1 MRQKPYYSVRLGK
14 NPAAKLELPMLL
26 QLFCVVY
33 KKMLQEGYF
42 QEAFGYFHSKV
53 GRVAGT
59 LGYDLEASMLWKLR
73 KQNLYPIEEK
83 CNSYS
88 EDDLFDVIEFLYD
101 CVSEPISAVT
111 EESVWLDVEECW
123 LYTKFN
129 QETGHQK
136 FRYEINELLR
146 DYKDGYEIS
155 KTGEILALPD
165 PGMESLLQEKLP
177 EYDPENVE
185 VRVKAAIQKFK
196 NRHSSPDDRRDAIRD
211 LADVL
216 EFLRPKLKTV
226 ATQQEQD
233 LFNIA
238 NNYDIRHH
246 NEKQKKDYDKP
257 IWYTWMFYFY
267 LSTVYTAVRLIK
279 KQEENSIQ

>member
-14 NPAAKLELPMLL
+14 NSAAKLELPMLL

-42 QEAFGYFHSKV
+42 QEAFGHFHSKL
-53 GRVAGT
+53 GRVPGT
-59 LGYDLEASMLWKLR
+59 LGYDIEDSMLWKLR

-111 EESVWLDVEECW
+111 DESEWLKVEEQW

-129 QETGHQK
+129 KETGRHK

-155 KTGEILALPD
+155 KTGEIFAIPD
-165 PGMESLLQEKLP
+165 PGMESLLQEQLP
-177 EYDPENVE
+177 EYDPEHIE

-216 EFLRPKLKTV
+216 EFLRPKLNAILTK
-226 ATQQEQD
+226 QHESD

-238 NNYDIRHH
+238 NNYDIRHL
-246 NEKQKKDYDKP
+246 NEKQKTDYDKS
-257 IWYTWMFYFY
+257 IWYSWMFYFY
-267 LSTVYTAVRLIK
+267 LSTIHTAVRLIK
-279 KQEENSIQ
+279 KQEETSI

>member
-1 MRQKPYYSVRLGK
+1 MRKKPYYSVRLGK
-14 NPAAKLELPMLL
+14 NSAATLELPMLL

-33 KKMLQEGYF
+33 KKMLHEGYF
-42 QEAFGYFHSKV
+42 QEAFGYFDSQL
-53 GRVAGT
+53 GRVPGT
-59 LGYDLEASMLWKLR
+59 LGYDIEASMLWKLR

-83 CNSYS
+83 CPSYS

-101 CVSEPISAVT
+101 CVSEPISAIT
-111 EESVWLDVEECW
+111 DESEWLKVEECW

-129 QETGHQK
+129 KKTGRHK

-155 KTGEILALPD
+155 KTGEIFAIPD
-165 PGMESLLQEKLP
+165 PGMESLFQEQLP

-185 VRVKAAIQKFK
+185 VRVNAAIQKFK

-216 EFLRPKLKTV
+216 EFLRAKLKTV
-226 ATQQEQD
+226 MTQQEKD

-257 IWYTWMFYFY
+257 IWYSWMFYFY
-267 LSTVYTAVRLIK
+267 LSTIHTAVRLLK